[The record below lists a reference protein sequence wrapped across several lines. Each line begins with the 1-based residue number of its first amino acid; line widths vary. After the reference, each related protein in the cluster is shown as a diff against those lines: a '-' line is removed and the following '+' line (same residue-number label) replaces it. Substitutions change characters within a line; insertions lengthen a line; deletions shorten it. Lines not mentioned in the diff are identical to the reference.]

1 MKVKIFKIIFFL
13 FTSNII
19 FSQLVVEDINLS
31 KKLDETS
38 GLEIINK
45 QLVTINDSGND
56 PVLFYINESGNILD
70 ERKLNC
76 CKNNDWESLAAD
88 SDYVYIADFGN
99 NYDTRKNLSIIKIP
113 IDKSSNENPEIINF
127 LYPEQKKFKRIYRR
141 SEYDAEALISFG
153 DILLIF
159 TKNKRKKITEI
170 YSLPKYGGNF
180 QAQKIGSLNTESI
193 VTGADYDKKTNTLVL
208 TSTINFDEYYIL
220 VVNDFSLNNK
230 DHKINVYE
238 IPIGKTQ
245 VEAIKIIDENTFW
258 ITSEDESSS
267 SSARPV
273 SYTHLTLP
281 TKA

>member
-170 YSLPKYGGNF
+170 YSLPKNGGNF
-180 QAQKIGSLNTESI
+180 KAQKIGSLNTESI

-220 VVNDFSLNNK
+220 VINDFSLNKK
-230 DHKINVYE
+230 DHKINMYE

-267 SSARPV
+267 SSAR
-273 SYTHLTLP
+273 LMKIKL
-281 TKA
+281 

>member
-1 MKVKIFKIIFFL
+1 ML
-13 FTSNII
+13 
-19 FSQLVVEDINLS
+19 
-31 KKLDETS
+31 
-38 GLEIINK
+38 
-45 QLVTINDSGND
+45 TINDSGND

-220 VVNDFSLNNK
+220 VINDFSLNNK
-230 DHKINVYE
+230 DHKINMYE

-267 SSARPV
+267 SSAR
-273 SYTHLTLP
+273 LMKIKL
-281 TKA
+281 

>member
-88 SDYVYIADFGN
+88 SDYVYIADMGN

-230 DHKINVYE
+230 DHKINMYE

-267 SSARPV
+267 SSAR
-273 SYTHLTLP
+273 LMKIKL
-281 TKA
+281 

>member
-220 VVNDFSLNNK
+220 VINDFSLNNI
-230 DHKINVYE
+230 DHKINTYE

-267 SSARPV
+267 SSAR
-273 SYTHLTLP
+273 LMKIKL
-281 TKA
+281 

>member
-180 QAQKIGSLNTESI
+180 KAQKIGSLNTESI

-230 DHKINVYE
+230 DHKINIYE

-267 SSARPV
+267 SSAR
-273 SYTHLTLP
+273 LMKIKL
-281 TKA
+281 

>member
-113 IDKSSNENPEIINF
+113 IDKSSNETPEIINF

-141 SEYDAEALISFG
+141 SEYDAEALISFV

-180 QAQKIGSLNTESI
+180 KAQKIGSLNTESI

-220 VVNDFSLNNK
+220 VINDFSLNNK
-230 DHKINVYE
+230 DHKINMYE

-267 SSARPV
+267 SSAR
-273 SYTHLTLP
+273 LMKIKL
-281 TKA
+281 

>member
-180 QAQKIGSLNTESI
+180 KAQKIGSLNTESI
-193 VTGADYDKKTNTLVL
+193 VTGADYDKKTSTLVL

-230 DHKINVYE
+230 DHKINMYE

-267 SSARPV
+267 SSAR
-273 SYTHLTLP
+273 LMKIKL
-281 TKA
+281 

>member
-170 YSLPKYGGNF
+170 YSLPKNGGNF
-180 QAQKIGSLNTESI
+180 KAQKIGSLNTESI
-193 VTGADYDKKTNTLVL
+193 VTGADYDKKTNKLVL

-230 DHKINVYE
+230 DHKINMYE

-267 SSARPV
+267 SSAR
-273 SYTHLTLP
+273 LMKIKL
-281 TKA
+281 

>member
-180 QAQKIGSLNTESI
+180 KAQKIGSLNTESI

-220 VVNDFSLNNK
+220 VINDFSLNNK
-230 DHKINVYE
+230 DHKINMYE

-267 SSARPV
+267 LSAR
-273 SYTHLTLP
+273 LMKIKL
-281 TKA
+281 

>member
-180 QAQKIGSLNTESI
+180 KAQKIGSLNTESI

-230 DHKINVYE
+230 DHKINMYE

-258 ITSEDESSS
+258 ITSEDESST
-267 SSARPV
+267 SSAR
-273 SYTHLTLP
+273 LMKIKL
-281 TKA
+281 

>member
-113 IDKSSNENPEIINF
+113 IDKSSNENPEIISF

-180 QAQKIGSLNTESI
+180 KAQKIGSLNTESI

-220 VVNDFSLNNK
+220 VINDFSLNNK
-230 DHKINVYE
+230 DHKINMYE

-267 SSARPV
+267 SSAR
-273 SYTHLTLP
+273 LMKIKL
-281 TKA
+281 

>member
-56 PVLFYINESGNILD
+56 PVLFYINDSGNILD
-70 ERKLNC
+70 ERKLDC

-180 QAQKIGSLNTESI
+180 KAQKIGSLNTESI

-230 DHKINVYE
+230 DHKINMYE

-267 SSARPV
+267 SSAR
-273 SYTHLTLP
+273 LMKIKL
-281 TKA
+281 

>member
-76 CKNNDWESLAAD
+76 CKNNDGESLAAD

-230 DHKINVYE
+230 DHKINMYE

-258 ITSEDESSS
+258 ITSEDESST
-267 SSARPV
+267 SSAR
-273 SYTHLTLP
+273 LMKIKL
-281 TKA
+281 

>member
-180 QAQKIGSLNTESI
+180 KAQKIGSLNTESI

-220 VVNDFSLNNK
+220 VINDFSLNNK
-230 DHKINVYE
+230 DNKINMYE
-238 IPIGKTQ
+238 IPISKTQ

-267 SSARPV
+267 SSAR
-273 SYTHLTLP
+273 LMKIKL
-281 TKA
+281 